1 MKLEKKK
8 FPMLSDHRTYIIDGK
23 QIWLFIYIYYS
34 TAVHTEQ
41 FDNLKIF
48 LKLPKSQ
55 VGPVNPGGHIHRQEP
70 SLLTQVPP
78 CLQGKYMHSSLSVK
92 HNNTNQQHLTHSHLS
107 GKVFSTKKVLFVAN
121 LPTSIKLLVHVPIL
135 THFIKSLQF
144 W

>member
-8 FPMLSDHRTYIIDGK
+8 LQCFQVTERTSQMENRYGCSFTYITV
-23 QIWLFIYIYYS
+23 QLYIHNS
-34 TAVHTEQ
+34 KTILV
-41 FDNLKIF
+41 
-48 LKLPKSQ
+48 KLPKSQ

-92 HNNTNQQHLTHSHLS
+92 HNNTNHQHLTHSHLS
-107 GKVFSTKKVLFVAN
+107 GKVFSTNKVLFVAN

-135 THFIKSLQF
+135 TQFIKSLQF